1 VIRWVRLAAACGN
14 ALFLVLLLSA
24 AGLAWV
30 GVIAAV
36 GNFLWAAS
44 EKLSSRICR
53 SLSPGMLV
61 INTVA
66 CAWGVLNG
74 GPAAY
79 AVVVAGGSLLSW
91 NSALFLDRWQ
101 DPPAPV
107 QRRYLRRVGGTVALG
122 LGAGLSA
129 IALQG
134 SLSVHISATVL
145 LMLGAGVLLLRLF
158 SRAAR
163 GLQ

>member
-1 VIRWVRLAAACGN
+1 VIRWVGRIAACGT
-14 ALFLVLLLSA
+14 ALLLLALLSDA
-24 AGLAWV
+24 RLAWL
-30 GVIAAV
+30 GVIAGL
-36 GNFLWAAS
+36 GNLFWAGL
-44 EKLSSRICR
+44 ERLPSRISR
-53 SLSPGMLV
+53 SLPSCVLV
-61 INTVA
+61 MNTVA

-74 GPAAY
+74 GQAAY

-91 NSALFLDRWQ
+91 NIALFLNRWQ

-107 QRRYLRRVGGTVALG
+107 QRRYLRHVGGTAALG

-134 SLSVHISATVL
+134 SLSVHISAIVL

-158 SRAAR
+158 ARAVR

>member
-1 VIRWVRLAAACGN
+1 MIRWARRIAACGT
-14 ALFLVLLLSA
+14 ALFLLALLSA

-36 GNFLWAAS
+36 GNLLWAGL
-44 EKLSSRICR
+44 ERLPSRISR
-53 SLSPGMLV
+53 SLPSSVLV
-61 INTVA
+61 MNTVA
-66 CAWGVLNG
+66 CAWGLLHG

-91 NSALFLDRWQ
+91 NTALFLERWQ
-101 DPPAPV
+101 DPPAPI

-134 SLSVHISATVL
+134 SLSVHVPATVL
-145 LMLGAGVLLLRLF
+145 LMLGAGVLMLRLLA
-158 SRAAR
+158 RAMR